1 MMVEG
6 PPSTGSGPGPH
17 NHKDNSGMLLRFS
30 HNDGVTYY
38 NNEHPRKTVVLLDKS
53 SPPRKLEYNPFHYIT
68 SRTYAC
74 SPPCSSFG
82 EVSPCSGEVNK
93 TDISTHTYCSGID
106 YFPVPELTLT
116 LTCSLPFDGNSIT
129 TWAGEKDPFQ
139 TCYKYGSEDKYCYS
153 DSYAYETHHWRYV
166 QNIPDGVDWHS
177 IDVRNVTSFR
187 LALGFGVE
195 WNSIDTMQLRLDTLA
210 SLCTTPCQDVYK
222 KQPHPHGM
230 CPPVHS
236 TDFFKHYPK
245 PMDHASHE
253 PFQTCWKHGSEDKYC
268 WTNSYKH
275 EYSYFTACQPV
286 PEEGCGPS
294 CDDSWNAVRTEDG
307 HPFLDSCGEP
317 CQDSYKP
324 LRY

>member
-1 MMVEG
+1 MVEG
-6 PPSTGSGPGPH
+6 SPSTDSGPGPGPH
-17 NHKDNSGMLLRFS
+17 NHEYNEDKNLKDNSGLLLRFS
-30 HNDGVTYY
+30 HNDGATYY
-38 NNEHPRKTVVLLDKS
+38 NYQTPRETIPLDRS
-53 SPPRKLEYNPFHYIT
+53 SPRRTLYLVPEYQLYQ
-68 SRTYAC
+68 C
-74 SPPCSSFG
+74 SPKCSSFG
-82 EVSPCSGEVNK
+82 EVSNTDTNDPCGPVP
-93 TDISTHTYCSGID
+93 TYCSGID
-106 YFPVPELTLT
+106 YFELTVT

-129 TWAGEKDPFQ
+129 TWTGEKDPFQ

-210 SLCTTPCQDVYK
+210 SLCTTPCQHVYK